1 MSSDGTGGWNL
12 ARFTSS
18 HESKGSRVWLRGSN
32 IVNPRNGG
40 WVYFL
45 YLSRFIQTNFSHEST
60 AWLVKNVKIYFR
72 KLKFLAKK
80 NVDYQ
85 SNRKAVI
92 LIILGARKFKF
103 KYTMSKPLPNLILNG
118 KPLRDL
124 GNREKSPKS
133 VNFTL
138 IGYSLGRSWSF
149 PAFIWPNQTQNCP

>member
-1 MSSDGTGGWNL
+1 MPFSLFFWKIFKIGGSTMSSDGTGGWNL

-103 KYTMSKPLPNLILNG
+103 KYTMSKTLPNLILNG

-124 GNREKSPKS
+124 GNR
-133 VNFTL
+133 L
-138 IGYSLGRSWSF
+138 
-149 PAFIWPNQTQNCP
+149 IWPNLTLNCPLL